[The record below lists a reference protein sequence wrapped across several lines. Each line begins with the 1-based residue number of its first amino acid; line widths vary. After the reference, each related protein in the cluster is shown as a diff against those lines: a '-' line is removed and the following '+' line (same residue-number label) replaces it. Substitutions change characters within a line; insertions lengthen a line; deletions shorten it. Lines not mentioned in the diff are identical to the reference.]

1 RGEGLRA
8 LAGFQKSG
16 PLTVDAT
23 LRLRIMARTSR
34 NRSRPSSWKGG
45 SSQVTINGVPQ
56 NATVIGDRVFSNTCT
71 DSIGSPVVDSPL
83 SSVQY
88 RGTYPNFSGVIT
100 PTLQLMRNSTE
111 FKDFTFTGL
120 PTALSTMTVQ
130 NAPSGWLL
138 DLVAGT
144 NPSRPVIGI
153 PIWAQNLGQLPG
165 MLRSLGN
172 LIRSPSNVLKP
183 KGFAGEYLGV
193 QFGWLPLIE
202 DLKKLIDFQSY
213 VLKRNKELA
222 DLYSGKGL
230 RRRLKFTDDTV
241 NTPVVSM
248 TATYA
253 NALITT
259 ASSVDVKRRTWGTIH
274 WYPTTPPQYHPDD
287 HSWNNLTNRLVLGA
301 TPEGL
306 AKGLWDVIPWTW
318 LIGWFT
324 NLGKYT
330 LAHSYTVPANHSG
343 GCLMREAKGTWLPG
357 LATVTA
363 GSGKVYPIG
372 MLTRTIKTRA
382 VSSVVTVGV
391 NMPYL
396 DMFRL
401 SILGALFTQRF
412 FR

>member
-1 RGEGLRA
+1 
-8 LAGFQKSG
+8 
-16 PLTVDAT
+16 
-23 LRLRIMARTSR
+23 MARVSR
-34 NRSRPSSWKGG
+34 RRTRSVTFKGG
-45 SSQVTINGVPQ
+45 AQQVYQNGTLTTPGIVPDKQVTCSC
-56 NATVIGDRVFSNTCT
+56 D
-71 DSIGSPVVDSPL
+71 DSYGSPVVDSPFT
-83 SSVQY
+83 SDQY
-88 RGTYPNFSGVIT
+88 KGTYPMLNGKVT
-100 PTLQLMRNSTE
+100 PTLQLINSNFTV
-111 FKDFTFTGL
+111 FKDLTYTGI
-120 PTALSTMTVQ
+120 PGALSSMAVLP
-130 NAPSGWLL
+130 APSGWLL

-153 PIWAQNLGQLPG
+153 PIWAQNLAQLPK
-165 MLRSLGN
+165 MLKSLGD

-202 DLKKLIDFQSY
+202 DLQKLLDFQSY

-222 DLYSGKGL
+222 QLYSGKGL
-230 RRRLKFTDDTV
+230 RRRLQFTDDTV
-241 NTPVVSM
+241 STKVSTQ
-248 TATYA
+248 TATYM
-253 NALITT
+253 NAIVTT
-259 ASSVDVKRRTWGTIH
+259 ISSVDVKRRNWGTIH

-287 HSWNNLTNRLVLGA
+287 HSWNSLANRLVLGA

-330 LAHSYTVPANHSG
+330 LAHSWTVPADHSG
-343 GCLMREAKGTWLPG
+343 GCLMREAVGTWAPG
-357 LATVTA
+357 IATVSA
-363 GSGKVYPIG
+363 GSGQVSTHG
-372 MLTRTIKTRA
+372 QLTRTVKTRA

-412 FR
+412 IR